1 MKRLDMTDLFVMKH
15 KNMFRNVIK
24 KINNKELNYA

>member
-1 MKRLDMTDLFVMKH
+1 MKRLDMTDLCVMKH

-24 KINNKELNYA
+24 KINNKKLNYA